1 MFYLLLVLS
10 LKTDYNILIRG
21 LLTHK
26 NKLMPKT
33 FSQNKDYVVR
43 TILL

>member
-1 MFYLLLVLS
+1 MFYILLFLS
-10 LKTDYNILIRG
+10 LKTAYNILIKG